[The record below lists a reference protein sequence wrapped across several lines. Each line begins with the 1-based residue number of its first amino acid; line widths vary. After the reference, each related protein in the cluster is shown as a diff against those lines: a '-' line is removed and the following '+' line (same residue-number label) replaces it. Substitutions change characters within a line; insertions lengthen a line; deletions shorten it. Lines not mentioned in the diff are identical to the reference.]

1 MRFHAAIS
9 PAPSPPHLFRLSN
22 PGVSLGSGVRLAP
35 CFFSPNLIAER
46 RRDSGAGLVRC
57 SISQVHNYGT
67 VDYERRSAS
76 KWSTLYRRISMLE
89 NPNAGC
95 STVIEQWENEEREL
109 SKWDLCRVIKELRK
123 YGRFK
128 RALEDTWDIV
138 KAGPQPDGKT
148 KDGEAA
154 KYTKVELKRDALA
167 LHLIQQGI
175 APTIYPRIMGSKTA
189 REAWEWLEN
198 EYKGPRKV
206 YDWIQSRGDRFTFNS
221 GDDAIQLDLIAK
233 VQGIS
238 HAEEYFS
245 NLPRISKDRRTYGAL
260 LNVYGQAK
268 MREKA
273 ESTLELMKAKG
284 CAYDVLPFNVMMTL
298 YMNINDHNK
307 VLSMIN
313 EMKEKNVPF
322 DLYSYNIWITNCA
335 TMGDVSEM
343 ERVVQEMIAD
353 TRVNA
358 NWTTYTT
365 LATMYIRLC
374 NFDKAHN
381 CLTEAE
387 QRMTGRD
394 SAPFNYLLGLYSSI
408 GKRDEVYRIWG
419 RYKSSFPSILNMG
432 YQSMLSS
439 LVKLGD
445 AEGAEKIFKEW
456 LSKTLKLDPRICN
469 IVMRYYLREG
479 LVGHARKILDSFRE
493 KGGMPKP
500 LSWEILAEGYLKEKQ
515 ISEVLSCLEVAA
527 SYKGLRSWSPKPG
540 DVAKIVAVCREQDDK
555 ESARLLIDILR
566 RTGCLEK
573 EEYRSLIAK

>member
-1 MRFHAAIS
+1 MSNLLPPVETLKMERFLLPSPVLKSMSWITRAQKFSLKMRFHAAIS

-22 PGVSLGSGVRLAP
+22 PGVSSGSGVRLAP
-35 CFFSPNLIAER
+35 RFFSPHLLAER

-76 KWSTLYRRISMLE
+76 KWSTLYRGISILE

-95 STVIEQWENEEREL
+95 SAVIEQWENEQREL

-128 RALEDTWDIV
+128 RALE
-138 KAGPQPDGKT
+138 
-148 KDGEAA
+148 
-154 KYTKVELKRDALA
+154 
-167 LHLIQQGI
+167 
-175 APTIYPRIMGSKTA
+175 
-189 REAWEWLEN
+189 
-198 EYKGPRKV
+198 V

-233 VQGIS
+233 VRGIS

-273 ESTLELMKAKG
+273 ESTLELMKAEG

-307 VLSMIN
+307 VFSMIN

-365 LATMYIRLC
+365 LATMYIRLG

-394 SAPFNYLLGLYSSI
+394 SAPFNYLLGLYCSI
-408 GKRDEVYRIWG
+408 GKRDEVHRIWG
-419 RYKSSFPSILNMG
+419 RYKSSFPSILNTG

-479 LVGHARKILDSFRE
+479 LVGRARKILDSFRE
-493 KGGMPKP
+493 SGGMPKP

-515 ISEVLSCLEVAA
+515 ILEVLSCLEVAA

-540 DVAKIVAVCREQDDK
+540 DVAKILAVCREQDDK
-555 ESARLLIDILR
+555 ESVRLLIDILR